1 MFWLSHISKKKMII
15 SELNGGLGNQLFQ
28 FAIARNL
35 SIKLNIPFKLDASI
49 YNNNKVR
56 QYNLDVFGCKNSLAD
71 KTDISFFFPNRAKGI
86 ARILQT
92 LKNKYY
98 RPVVIEEQNFKFN
111 ADVLGYTNNKIY
123 LKGYW
128 QSEKYFNDIR
138 LILLNDLKI
147 TMPLKK
153 SNEVLLEKIQSK
165 KSVALHIRRG
175 DYVSNKTVANY
186 HGTCSLDYY
195 YNAIN
200 YIAQSNEEIVIYVFS
215 DDIDWVKANLKTK
228 HTICYVENNMNYEDL
243 RLMSSCHHNIIANSS
258 FSWWGAWLNQSSGK
272 VVIAPKNWFINTE
285 INTID
290 LLPETWIKL

>member
-1 MFWLSHISKKKMII
+1 MII

-35 SIKLNIPFKLDASI
+35 SLKLNIPFKLDISI
-49 YNNNKVR
+49 YNSNTNLR
-56 QYNLDVFGCKNSLAD
+56 QYNLSVFSFKNTLAD
-71 KTDISFFFPNRAKGI
+71 HTDISFFSPNKAKGI
-86 ARILQT
+86 ARIIQT
-92 LKNKYY
+92 LKKTYY

-111 ADVLGYTNNKIY
+111 EDVLGYTNNNIY

-128 QSEKYFNDIR
+128 QSEKYFSDIR
-138 LILLNDLKI
+138 STLLDDLKI
-147 TMPLKK
+147 TMPLRK
-153 SNEVLLEKIQSK
+153 SNEVLLDKMQSK

-175 DYVSNKTVANY
+175 DYVSNEKVANY

-215 DDIDWVKANLKTK
+215 DDIAWVKANLKTK
-228 HTICYVENNMNYEDL
+228 HTIYCVENNLNYEDL
-243 RLMSSCHHNIIANSS
+243 RLMSSCNHNIIANSS
-258 FSWWGAWLNQSSGK
+258 FSWWGAWLNQSSDK
-272 VVIAPKNWFINTE
+272 VVIAPKNWFINTA

>member
-1 MFWLSHISKKKMII
+1 MII

-111 ADVLGYTNNKIY
+111 ADVLGYTNNNIY

-128 QSEKYFNDIR
+128 QS
-138 LILLNDLKI
+138 
-147 TMPLKK
+147 
-153 SNEVLLEKIQSK
+153 
-165 KSVALHIRRG
+165 
-175 DYVSNKTVANY
+175 
-186 HGTCSLDYY
+186 
-195 YNAIN
+195 
-200 YIAQSNEEIVIYVFS
+200 
-215 DDIDWVKANLKTK
+215 
-228 HTICYVENNMNYEDL
+228 
-243 RLMSSCHHNIIANSS
+243 
-258 FSWWGAWLNQSSGK
+258 
-272 VVIAPKNWFINTE
+272 
-285 INTID
+285 
-290 LLPETWIKL
+290 